1 MNQRA
6 QHSWNTLTIPSMSAR
21 VSAAR
26 QVATPSSATAILV
39 AILSSVKDG
48 TLTGT
53 RRPPTPALFGGPG
66 LGKTS
71 IVREAAIVAGFEIV
85 EIYLN
90 VREPEAL
97 LGCYVPDA
105 TGISVVYPPGEFA
118 EQTHEGVI
126 ALHQQWVA
134 GGRVGPEPAHRP
146 TVFFLDEFTAARPES
161 MQASERLLLE
171 RRLPNGWKF
180 HDMVVFIVA
189 GNLPEHGPTIAEL
202 APTTKTRLWPVLSIE
217 PDVGSW
223 LTWARGQALHPA
235 VVAWVAQNPAA
246 LYDVDANRQALTFS
260 VPRTL
265 ERLHDVV
272 SLFADVPSQFSLAVQ
287 GTIGERGAPL
297 FIDFYNHGRNNPS
310 PEEVLADP
318 EHCVLPKHPAAIAQ
332 LSEALVLFCR
342 HDQQYVDPLLRVVK
356 RLPSQFQEFLVDALI
371 HDRDNIIAPGVRQ
384 AAAASA
390 HLVSILRGRS
400 GEIKEMNSMRAPS
413 ASGKGLLS

>member
-1 MNQRA
+1 M
-6 QHSWNTLTIPSMSAR
+6 TAR
-21 VSAAR
+21 ISAAR
-26 QVATPSSATAILV
+26 QVATPSIATAILV
-39 AILSSVKDG
+39 AILSSVKNR
-48 TLTGT
+48 TLSGSN
-53 RRPPTPALFGGPG
+53 RPPTPALFGGPG

-71 IVREAAIVAGFEIV
+71 IVREASAVSGFDLV

-105 TGISVVYPPGEFA
+105 TGVSVVYPPGEFA
-118 EQTHEGVI
+118 EQTHQGLV
-126 ALHQQWVA
+126 ALHRQWVA
-134 GGRVGPEPAHRP
+134 NGRVGPEPAHRP

-171 RRLPNGWKF
+171 RRLPNGWGF

-217 PDVGSW
+217 PDIGSW
-223 LTWARGQALHPA
+223 LMWARAHDLHSA

-272 SLFADVPSQFSLAVQ
+272 SLFANEPSQFSIAVQ
-287 GTIGERGAPL
+287 GTIGERAAPL

-310 PEEVLADP
+310 PEQVLADP
-318 EHCVLPKHPAAIAQ
+318 DHADLPKHPAALAQ
-332 LSEALVLFCR
+332 LSEALVLYCR
-342 HDQQYVDPLLRVVK
+342 HDRQNVDPLLRVVK

-371 HDRDNIIAPGVRQ
+371 HDRDNIMAPDVRQ

-400 GEIKEMNSMRAPS
+400 GEIKEMNSMRAPT
-413 ASGKGLLS
+413 ASGKGMLS